1 MKSECRY
8 ITSKPLKPI
17 VQDYMWP
24 VWCAVAWI
32 PTVSLLKIPGSMLI
46 TLQNTSKSSF
56 VLSRYRQ
63 QVVGSCAVT
72 EQAPMERQGGQETP
86 GSTPCLYFST
96 SWSFR
101 KLESKKEGQATH
113 ITPLRPA
120 TAAAFR
126 P

>member
-1 MKSECRY
+1 M
-8 ITSKPLKPI
+8 
-17 VQDYMWP
+17 
-24 VWCAVAWI
+24 AWI

-86 GSTPCLYFST
+86 GPTPCIYLST
-96 SWSFR
+96 QWSFR
-101 KLESKKEGQATH
+101 KLESKKEVQ
-113 ITPLRPA
+113 TPHLPPLQHA